1 MGIDLELRHGASAF
15 EAELWPDGHIRV
27 RLTFAYVYCGTN
39 INFNHYTPG
48 GHLAFLAALDVRRRD
63 FRLVHIS
70 ESMRELLGRYGF
82 ELGSYLQPPVPTHLP
97 VPGAPPPN

>member
-1 MGIDLELRHGASAF
+1 MSIDLELRHGASAF

-82 ELGSYLQPPVPTHLP
+82 ELSSYLRPSPLPGLPTP
-97 VPGAPPPN
+97 ISPPPN